1 VGAAVHTAAA
11 ESRNQ
16 QQPQGDLMLTDERRM
31 DLSDVLRPAS
41 PPKEIHD
48 VYTDGQRELLLDVV
62 RTNGPWKLIIAHH
75 FASAE
80 ELIATMSG
88 AFPEGFEPSL
98 DLFLTPAFRGFL
110 ANYGAVL
117 YPELHDCFYNARF
130 VELAKGYWKADYA
143 KPQMML
149 FNINGPCA
157 NRDPGHLDSPSFRG
171 VRYENAPT
179 WLTSVMGKSGLFQDY
194 LIKMAQVIT
203 WFSLDPDSG
212 FTYWPEGPHNPPQ
225 RVLPP
230 VYNRGVLVQNEMMMH
245 RGEANGPI
253 DRQIPAGLA
262 FDTVFTGD
270 PADCDWW
277 LLKNGDD
284 VIARHHTDELRFLVH
299 WSAEVFSDYDEL
311 KKNMEGSDDL
321 TIEQAIDTLVKDVN
335 AQGIKLAMPDDPL
348 HDTEFI
354 CTLNA
359 AYDLGGPSSYP
370 EEAPISAFQL
380 A

>member
-1 VGAAVHTAAA
+1 
-11 ESRNQ
+11 
-16 QQPQGDLMLTDERRM
+16 MLTDERRM
-31 DLSDVLRPAS
+31 ELSDVLRPAS
-41 PPKEIHD
+41 PPKEIRD
-48 VYTDGQRELLLDVV
+48 VYTDEQREQLLDVV
-62 RTNGPWKLIIAHH
+62 RTNGPWRLIIAHH

-88 AFPEGFEPSL
+88 AFPDGFEPSL
-98 DLFLTPAFRGFL
+98 DLFLTPTFRGYL

-130 VELAKGYWKADYA
+130 VELVKAYWKADYA

-171 VRYENAPT
+171 VRHENAPT

-203 WFSLDPDSG
+203 WFSLDPGSG
-212 FTYWPEGPHNPPQ
+212 FTYWPDGPLKPPS
-225 RVLPP
+225 RLLPP
-230 VYNRGVLVQNEMMMH
+230 VYNRGVVVQNEMMVH
-245 RGEANGPI
+245 RGEANGPLEQ
-253 DRQIPAGLA
+253 QIPSGLT

-270 PADCDWW
+270 PVDRDHW
-277 LLKNGDD
+277 LLKNGND

-335 AQGIKLAMPDDPL
+335 ARGIALAMPDNPL
-348 HDTEFI
+348 HDPEFI
-354 CTLNA
+354 RTLNA